1 MKLLHFV
8 NAGLWLANAVCWAF
22 YAHVPLMG
30 IGSLAIAA
38 ATVWLGVTAREY

>member
-1 MKLLHFV
+1 MKALLFL
-8 NAGLWLANAVCWAF
+8 NAGLWVANAFCWAL

-38 ATVWLGVTAREY
+38 ATVWLGVTAADY